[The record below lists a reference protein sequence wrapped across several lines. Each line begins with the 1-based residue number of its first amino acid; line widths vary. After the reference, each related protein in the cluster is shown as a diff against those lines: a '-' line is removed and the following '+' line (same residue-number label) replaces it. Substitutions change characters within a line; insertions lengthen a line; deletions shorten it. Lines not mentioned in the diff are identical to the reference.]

1 MQLVEKE
8 QELCIFYEK
17 LNVLMKMIEDSN
29 LKIQNMEDE
38 ISNLNIEQKEQ
49 ERQNNLLSKQLSS
62 KRGLEDESILLQIQ
76 VRASQF
82 WNHCANFV

>member
-49 ERQNNLLSKQLSS
+49 ERQNNLLRKQLSS
-62 KRGLEDESILLQIQ
+62 KRALEDESILLQIQ
-76 VRASQF
+76 VPASQF